1 MRKILGVIAIV
12 VLLGAA
18 YIGSIA
24 LSVRDLINAARSGNC
39 AEVAARTDFVRLRRS
54 ISDQILDAYLDKN
67 GRNRKPLERM
77 LIDTYGTS
85 VADAM
90 LSKFLTPEN
99 LTSLLQTG
107 TVADA
112 SQAVVWQVPSLATID
127 PARLWDLVN
136 RVRPVQ
142 IKQVELRISASDAP
156 EVYSA
161 VGLRLDGTT
170 WKISGLRLPKTV
182 VEKLASSL
190 PAR

>member
-24 LSVRDLINAARSGNC
+24 LSVRDLIDAARSGNI

-112 SQAVVWQVPSLATID
+112 SQAAVWQVPSLATID
-127 PARLWDLVN
+127 PARLWDLVS

-156 EVYSA
+156 EFYSA

>member
-1 MRKILGVIAIV
+1 MRKILGVIAIIA
-12 VLLGAA
+12 LLGAA
-18 YIGSIA
+18 YVGSIA
-24 LSVRDLINAARSGNC
+24 VSVRDLIDAARSGNA
-39 AEVAARTDFVRLRRS
+39 AEITARTDFPRLRRS

-77 LIDTYGTS
+77 LIDTYGSS

-107 TVADA
+107 TVADV
-112 SQAVVWQVPSLATID
+112 SQTAVWQLPSLATID
-127 PARLWDLVN
+127 PARLWDLVS

-161 VGLRLDGTT
+161 VGLRLDGIT

>member
-1 MRKILGVIAIV
+1 MRKILVVIAVV

-24 LSVRDLINAARSGNC
+24 LSVRDLIDAARSGNT

-99 LTSLLQTG
+99 LSSLLQTG

-112 SQAVVWQVPSLATID
+112 SQAAVWQVPSLATID
-127 PARLWDLVN
+127 PERLWDLVS

-170 WKISGLRLPKTV
+170 WKISGLRLPKKV